1 MNLNVNFTG
10 NLTNINKANNIKSE
24 NKFITKPILNLD
36 KDVFVSSQKK
46 DDADK
51 INSNPVKEK
60 LNETSAKLLNVFE
73 SLVKIPSPSLKEQK
87 VSKWIMDYCAK
98 HKIQAGLD
106 DYGNVKINIPAT
118 DKTKKSMLLSS
129 HMDVVGDSSPI
140 NVVKEGDFYKTDG
153 KRTLGADDKA
163 GIATA
168 LCLADE
174 LVNSDIKHG
183 GLEIIFTRDEEFG
196 MSGIE
201 NAKLDE
207 INSKHVLVLDG
218 EKIGRFENAGAGYT
232 FAKLSVKTP
241 YGGHSGIDIH
251 EEHRLNAAKMIA
263 ELVSELPQGVYHK
276 DEGGTVTSINLG
288 TIIAGN
294 IQNTAAR
301 IVEDKIVSDDYSDF
315 FIDNSVTNVINTD
328 AKATYSIRS
337 SSQEK
342 ENELRQLI
350 QDKIAKFNEKYKGL
364 ASAAITFEE
373 QLPKFEKSD
382 DKTMENVYKKACEKT
397 GIKPSI
403 GSFHAGAE
411 THVYANAKN
420 KHGEK
425 FAPILMGIADIYDMH
440 SPSEKMNYKTLLQ
453 GYDLVKQ
460 MFLEFN
466 NNEKTEK

>member
-1 MNLNVNFTG
+1 MNLSVTSASNIANTG
-10 NLTNINKANNIKSE
+10 VVRKSQNE
-24 NKFITKPILNLD
+24 NKFVTKTIQNLE
-36 KDVFVSSQKK
+36 KDTFVSSQKK
-46 DDADK
+46 DSVEK
-51 INSNPVKEK
+51 NSSTSIKEK
-60 LNETSAKLLNVFE
+60 LSEKSSKLLNVFE

-87 VSKWIMDYCAK
+87 VSKWILDYCNK

-106 DYGNVKINIPAT
+106 DYGNVKIKIPAT
-118 DKTKKSMLLSS
+118 DETKKPMLLSS

-183 GLEIIFTRDEEFG
+183 GLEIMFTRDEEFG

-201 NAKLDE
+201 NAKLNE
-207 INSKHVLVLDG
+207 IDSKHVLVLDG

-251 EEHRLNAAKMIA
+251 EEHRLNAAKLIA

-276 DEGGTVTSINLG
+276 DDGGTVTSINLG

-301 IVEDKIVSDDYSDF
+301 IVEDKIVSDDYSEF

-342 ENELRQLI
+342 ENELRQLM

-364 ASAAITFEE
+364 VSAEISFEE

-382 DKTMENVYKKACEKT
+382 DTTMENVYRKACEKT
-397 GIKPSI
+397 GLTPSV

-411 THVYANAKN
+411 THIYANAKN

-440 SPSEKMNYKTLLQ
+440 SPSEKMNYKSLLK
-453 GYDLVKQ
+453 GYELVKQ

-466 NNEKTEK
+466 NNGK